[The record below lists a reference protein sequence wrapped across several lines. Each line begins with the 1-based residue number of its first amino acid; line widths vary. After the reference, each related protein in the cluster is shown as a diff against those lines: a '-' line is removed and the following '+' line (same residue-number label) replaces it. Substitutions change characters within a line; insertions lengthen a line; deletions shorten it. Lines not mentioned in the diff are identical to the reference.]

1 MSPARMRIRERA
13 KDAGGGDDMEQLRRS
28 RKEICMESRN
38 GERDD
43 RGKCKK
49 VDEVDKQNLSEEAGC
64 IG

>member
-38 GERDD
+38 GEIDD
-43 RGKCKK
+43 GGKCTKLDGVGK
-49 VDEVDKQNLSEEAGC
+49 HNLSEEAGC